1 MAGHS
6 KWKQIKRKKAVT
18 DQRRGALFTKLIREI
33 TIAAKQGGGDPAGNA
48 RLRTAIDA
56 AKAENMPLD
65 NIERA
70 VKKGTGELEG
80 VTYEEVTYE
89 AYGPGGAALLI
100 EATTDNPNRTV
111 AEIRHV
117 FQRHGGNLGA
127 ANSVAWMFDRKAQI
141 AVDATRADEDA
152 VMEAALDA
160 GADDM
165 VRDGDVF
172 LITGPAGHLHH
183 ISERLKARKIA
194 VQTAE
199 IALIPKSTVKVDA
212 KDAKHLLALIDAL
225 EEMDDVAKVSSNFD
239 IDAEARAAPPRRT
252 SAVWSPGCCGS
263 RMRPSPPMRRTAW
276 PWRSRTSSGRDRA
289 GLGSAG
295 CEAGRSR
302 DDPDPGRR
310 GIRDR
315 RAVGSDGA
323 PAPGGRGREPRH
335 RARGA
340 RGRLVALRLSRRRR
354 AAFLPTSARRERRGA
369 EDRDRPDVGAG
380 GGARRSGREGAK
392 HRAARIG
399 LRDREKDGGAAG
411 A

>member
-18 DQRRGALFTKLIREI
+18 DARRGALFTKLIREI
-33 TIAAKQGGGDPAGNA
+33 TIAAKQGGGDPTGNA

-89 AYGPGGAALLI
+89 AYGPGGAALFI

-111 AEIRHV
+111 AEIRHA

-141 AVDATRADEDA
+141 TVDATRADEDT

-160 GADDM
+160 GAEDM

-172 LITGPAGHLHH
+172 VITAPASQLHQ
-183 ISERLKARKIA
+183 ISERLTAKKIPVQVAELAR
-194 VQTAE
+194 
-199 IALIPKSTVKVDA
+199 IPRSTVKVEA
-212 KDAKHLLALIDAL
+212 RDAKHLLALIEAL

-239 IDAEARAAPPRRT
+239 IDAEALAA
-252 SAVWSPGCCGS
+252 A
-263 RMRPSPPMRRTAW
+263 TA
-276 PWRSRTSSGRDRA
+276 
-289 GLGSAG
+289 
-295 CEAGRSR
+295 
-302 DDPDPGRR
+302 
-310 GIRDR
+310 
-315 RAVGSDGA
+315 
-323 PAPGGRGREPRH
+323 
-335 RARGA
+335 
-340 RGRLVALRLSRRRR
+340 
-354 AAFLPTSARRERRGA
+354 
-369 EDRDRPDVGAG
+369 
-380 GGARRSGREGAK
+380 
-392 HRAARIG
+392 
-399 LRDREKDGGAAG
+399 
-411 A
+411 